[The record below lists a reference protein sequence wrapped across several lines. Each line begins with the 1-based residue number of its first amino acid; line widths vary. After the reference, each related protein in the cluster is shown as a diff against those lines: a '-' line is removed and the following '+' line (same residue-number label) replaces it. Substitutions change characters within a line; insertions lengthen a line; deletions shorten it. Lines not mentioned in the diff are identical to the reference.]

1 MQLSKYHYYITLTVI
16 TRLIYCIYYW
26 FMISLQVFNSSIF
39 NIRNNILLENYN
51 FLWLPLIF
59 SFHCFIPSSFSF
71 VFNPYLQV
79 LYSVFFYAVVS
90 TFVFLFML
98 YIFISFSFY
107 VVVSTFWFLLC
118 CCIHIPFSFYVVVS
132 TFWFLLCCCIHI
144 PLPSIHIILE
154 VIHIT

>member
-16 TRLIYCIYYW
+16 NRLIYCIYYW
-26 FMISLQVFNSSIF
+26 FMISLQIFNSSIF

-90 TFVFLFML
+90 AYVFLFML

>member
-16 TRLIYCIYYW
+16 NRLIYCIYYW
-26 FMISLQVFNSSIF
+26 FMISLQIFNSSIF

>member
-16 TRLIYCIYYW
+16 NRLIYCIYYW
-26 FMISLQVFNSSIF
+26 FMISLQIFNSSIF
-39 NIRNNILLENYN
+39 NIRNNILLESYN

-118 CCIHIPFSFYVVVS
+118 CCIHIP
-132 TFWFLLCCCIHI
+132 
-144 PLPSIHIILE
+144 LPSIHIILE